1 MVLPELSPGTS
12 LVDIATRLM
21 KKADF
26 TKKIANSVKI
36 VDGINRNIP
45 ENISPHTNYPL
56 EFFFHRA
63 NHIAVEIVLWCKV
76 VILPKIKIE

>member
-1 MVLPELSPGTS
+1 
-12 LVDIATRLM
+12 M

-26 TKKIANSVKI
+26 TEKIANSAQI
-36 VDGINRNIP
+36 GNGINRTIP
-45 ENISPHTNYPL
+45 ENTSPHTNYPL

-63 NHIAVEIVLWCKV
+63 NHIAVEIILWWKV